1 MRLTHSL
8 LLASVATVGLGV
20 VPASATL
27 HGFCT
32 TSDVGCVDNQTNTP
46 TVLDPPDFG
55 FWVSPGPQTGD
66 VWVDLLIPD
75 TISNPS
81 SRSFTMSGPLD
92 GGTSG
97 KATLVSTTPW
107 TSGQLDTYLGISAS
121 PTNPI
126 GAYGAG
132 GVTGYF
138 VYQANL
144 GSIALPKSGS
154 NSGLLQLG
162 QMIPIDSYIVA
173 FQNQSGSW
181 DATANSGAILE
192 TTTAGVI
199 PEPATWA
206 MMLLGFAGLGF
217 AGYRASRNSAAL
229 A

>member
-1 MRLTHSL
+1 
-8 LLASVATVGLGV
+8 

-32 TSDVGCVDNQTNTP
+32 TSDVGCADKGTNTP

-55 FWVSPGPQTGD
+55 FSVSPGPKTGD
-66 VWVDLLIPD
+66 VWIDLLIPD

-97 KATLVSTTPW
+97 KATLVSATPW

-121 PTNPI
+121 PTNPF
-126 GAYGAG
+126 GAFGAG

-144 GSIALPKSGS
+144 GSITLPKNGS
-154 NSGLLQLG
+154 QTNSDLLQLG
-162 QMIPIDSYIVA
+162 QMIPIDSYIVG

-181 DATANSGAILE
+181 QATANSGAILE
-192 TTTAGVI
+192 TTAAGVI

-229 A
+229 AA